1 MLQPLSSTPHHGG
14 CHGFFARQS
23 LDVMG
28 GCKQFVVEKNAHQ
41 IGSSSHVGSMG
52 LVYLPAVHGFYGQ
65 ICLWKTAKKR

>member
-14 CHGFFARQS
+14 CHGFFAHQS

-41 IGSSSHVGSMG
+41 IGSSSHVGSM
-52 LVYLPAVHGFYGQ
+52 VYLPAEDMFFLVE
-65 ICLWKTAKKR
+65 